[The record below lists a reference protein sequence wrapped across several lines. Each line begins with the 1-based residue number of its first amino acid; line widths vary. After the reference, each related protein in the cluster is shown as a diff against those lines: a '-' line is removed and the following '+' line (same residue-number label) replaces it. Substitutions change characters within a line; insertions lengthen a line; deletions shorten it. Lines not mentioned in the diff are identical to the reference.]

1 MKRLTLIALL
11 LSGPSLAGE
20 FRSDLDTGSDA
31 VRKAHPEIAA
41 RVDGMVPIENRAGM
55 LFFPGRD
62 LVDPSA
68 QILIQDRLL
77 EGADTEA
84 VRVALA
90 YALDGAHRLPWAV
103 ISAQPAAVRRALLS
117 GYKKAGHA
125 DAQAVF
131 AGALAD
137 ASVQVRMEAARL
149 IGYRS
154 DLVSPVLSAGLHRAL
169 ADASPEVRSFSV
181 RAMSWRAEDG
191 GFDAIRPL
199 LNDPSAGVRGA
210 AVRALGK
217 LDLDRAV
224 SLEAL
229 QALASD
235 NYPKV
240 SRAVRRVLS
249 P

>member
-1 MKRLTLIALL
+1 
-11 LSGPSLAGE
+11 
-20 FRSDLDTGSDA
+20 
-31 VRKAHPEIAA
+31 
-41 RVDGMVPIENRAGM
+41 
-55 LFFPGRD
+55 
-62 LVDPSA
+62 
-68 QILIQDRLL
+68 
-77 EGADTEA
+77 
-84 VRVALA
+84 
-90 YALDGAHRLPWAV
+90 
-103 ISAQPAAVRRALLS
+103 LLS

-235 NYPKV
+235 NDPKV